1 MRATARA
8 LALALA
14 TSSLACS
21 CGCKGKSGEQAD
33 AGAAQGALGKEQSSQ
48 VLARVGD
55 RSITLGDYV
64 AALEHLDQFDRMRY
78 QSPERRRELLGEMI
92 DVMLLADE
100 AREKGYDM
108 DLVTQQEIREIL
120 RAALLKKAHE
130 GAPTPNDI
138 AGDEVREYFA
148 AHKVDFRDPERR
160 RLSVIVLSDEA
171 AANAALDAA
180 RKATPTQWGE
190 LVRAR
195 SSDPHAKANVPVDLA
210 GDIGFV
216 TPPGDTRGATPQVPE
231 EVRAAAF
238 DIADVGN
245 VLPRVIKAGTKFYV
259 VKLASRSEAHDRTL
273 QDSERAIRVKLA
285 QEKMRAQEEALL
297 DELRRQYPVQI
308 DEGAL
313 VHVKVTAPPPAGGA
327 VDAGAR

>member
-1 MRATARA
+1 MQRHLAALLILAA
-8 LALALA
+8 LAGVLGSVWKGGA
-14 TSSLACS
+14 TPS
-21 CGCKGKSGEQAD
+21 QAD
-33 AGAAQGALGKEQSSQ
+33 AGTPGALGSDLSAQ

-120 RAALLKKAHE
+120 RAALLKKPHE
-130 GAPTPNDI
+130 AAPTPNDI

-180 RKATPTQWGE
+180 RTPTPTQWGE
-190 LVRAR
+190 PRRPR
-195 SSDPHAKANVPVDLA
+195 S
-210 GDIGFV
+210 
-216 TPPGDTRGATPQVPE
+216 R
-231 EVRAAAF
+231 
-238 DIADVGN
+238 
-245 VLPRVIKAGTKFYV
+245 
-259 VKLASRSEAHDRTL
+259 
-273 QDSERAIRVKLA
+273 
-285 QEKMRAQEEALL
+285 
-297 DELRRQYPVQI
+297 
-308 DEGAL
+308 
-313 VHVKVTAPPPAGGA
+313 APPPTPHG
-327 VDAGAR
+327 